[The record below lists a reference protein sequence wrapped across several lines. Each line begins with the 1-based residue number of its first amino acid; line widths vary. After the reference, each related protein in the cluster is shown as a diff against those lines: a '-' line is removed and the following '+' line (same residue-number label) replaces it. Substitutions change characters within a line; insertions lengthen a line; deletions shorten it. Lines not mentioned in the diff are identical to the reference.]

1 MWGPAKSLF
10 LLDFLINTLSLFRL
24 LLFKLEA
31 ILYTL
36 NKHKGEFF
44 NNNLNQLYSIVVKSL
59 GQCSMLDRLMVICI
73 VVEVDAYSRLE

>member
-10 LLDFLINTLSLFRL
+10 LLDFLINILSIFRL

-44 NNNLNQLYSIVVKSL
+44 NNNLNQLYSIVESKAY
-59 GQCSMLDRLMVICI
+59 CSMLDRLAVICI
-73 VVEVDAYSRLE
+73 VVEVDAYSIVD